1 MGRELRR
8 KQAKKE
14 GKNVREVQKKLKKN
28 KELTPKKFIIILG
41 ILAVFFIILY
51 LITGIF
57 VTKDI
62 KWFDKNSSTSN
73 ENTGSSIANKI
84 LANESLRQKE
94 EEYYVYYYNTKEEDT
109 EVSNTIASLEKTV
122 YRVDLSDDFNS
133 NFVGDASGIVDNIED
148 LKVTDPTVVKVSDEK
163 IVEFYSGKEEIVAA
177 LR

>member
-62 KWFDKNSSTSN
+62 KWFDKSSSTSN

-94 EEYYVYYYNTKEEDT
+94 EEYYVY
-109 EVSNTIASLEKTV
+109 
-122 YRVDLSDDFNS
+122 
-133 NFVGDASGIVDNIED
+133 
-148 LKVTDPTVVKVSDEK
+148 
-163 IVEFYSGKEEIVAA
+163 
-177 LR
+177 